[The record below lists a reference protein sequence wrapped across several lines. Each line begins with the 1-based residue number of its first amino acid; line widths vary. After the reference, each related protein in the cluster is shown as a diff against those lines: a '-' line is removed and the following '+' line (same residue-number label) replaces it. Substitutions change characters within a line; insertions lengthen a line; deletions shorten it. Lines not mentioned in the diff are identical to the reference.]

1 MQRRS
6 SKEEAPFPWRQC
18 IVLALCN
25 AAHFYTICSLFSY
38 AGFLVVDL
46 GWSPNVDEAGY
57 VAGYLGSALV
67 VGRLFTSVLWGRL
80 ADAFGRKP
88 AILLSMAGIL
98 VGNLAF
104 GITKTLH
111 AALIVRAIF
120 LGACNGWV
128 SLMGVYV
135 GEVGGASRQNRVNGY
150 TLTGGTFCQLSGPAV
165 AALLYNKIPRYP
177 ALAPSLLGACLA
189 LVAMLLGSVWLT
201 ETKAPGYARVGDA
214 EEPDVRVSS
223 DVHSILFAKGVF
235 LRFALGFATFAAFD
249 TIPLWAIASLKAG
262 GLDLT
267 RADLAITLTVASGVQ
282 VLYSFRFMA
291 SFMEGRGL
299 RGSLVTAACAGAST
313 LMFIPI
319 LGGLV
324 APFGVKLLFLAI
336 PVTVFYAAATTAF
349 SAAQAIVNNV
359 VRSAERGYAN
369 GVAAT
374 VEAVGK
380 AAGPTFGAVVLATG
394 FSSNHGGFAAFWC
407 LASSLLLA
415 VAVARKLPESVEK
428 SLDDELATI
437 EMTRR
442 KEVGFDEGQDAWDA
456 KLGKRDSEPVL
467 AGLDDSAA

>member
-189 LVAMLLGSVWLT
+189 LVAMLLGSVLCGNQPVSG
-201 ETKAPGYARVGDA
+201 APD
-214 EEPDVRVSS
+214 
-223 DVHSILFAKGVF
+223 K
-235 LRFALGFATFAAFD
+235 
-249 TIPLWAIASLKAG
+249 
-262 GLDLT
+262 
-267 RADLAITLTVASGVQ
+267 
-282 VLYSFRFMA
+282 
-291 SFMEGRGL
+291 
-299 RGSLVTAACAGAST
+299 
-313 LMFIPI
+313 
-319 LGGLV
+319 
-324 APFGVKLLFLAI
+324 
-336 PVTVFYAAATTAF
+336 
-349 SAAQAIVNNV
+349 
-359 VRSAERGYAN
+359 
-369 GVAAT
+369 
-374 VEAVGK
+374 
-380 AAGPTFGAVVLATG
+380 
-394 FSSNHGGFAAFWC
+394 
-407 LASSLLLA
+407 
-415 VAVARKLPESVEK
+415 
-428 SLDDELATI
+428 
-437 EMTRR
+437 
-442 KEVGFDEGQDAWDA
+442 
-456 KLGKRDSEPVL
+456 
-467 AGLDDSAA
+467 

>member
-1 MQRRS
+1 MERRA
-6 SKEEAPFPWRQC
+6 SKQEAPFPWRQC
-18 IVLALCN
+18 VVLALCN

-46 GWSPNVDEAGY
+46 GWSQNVDEAGY

-88 AILLSMAGIL
+88 AILLSMGGIL
-98 VGNLAF
+98 IGNLAF
-104 GITKTLH
+104 GMTKTLH

-189 LVAMLLGSVWLT
+189 LVAILLGSAWLT
-201 ETKAPGYARVGDA
+201 ETKQPGYALVGDDA
-214 EEPDVRVSS
+214 EPDQVSS
-223 DVHSILFAKGVF
+223 DVQSTLFAKGVF

-267 RADLAITLTVASGVQ
+267 RAHLAIILTVASGVQ

-291 SFMEGRGL
+291 NFMEGRGL
-299 RGSLVTAACAGAST
+299 RGSLVSAACAAASV
-313 LMFIPI
+313 LIFIPMC
-319 LGGLV
+319 GGLE
-324 APFGVKLLFLAI
+324 APFGVKLLFLAV
-336 PVTVFYAAATTAF
+336 PVTVFYASATTAF

-394 FSSNHGGFAAFWC
+394 FSSHHGGFAAFWC

-415 VAVARKLPESVEK
+415 VVVARKLPESVEK

-442 KEVGFDEGQDAWDA
+442 KEVGFDEGQEMWDA

-467 AGLDDSAA
+467 AGLDGSAA